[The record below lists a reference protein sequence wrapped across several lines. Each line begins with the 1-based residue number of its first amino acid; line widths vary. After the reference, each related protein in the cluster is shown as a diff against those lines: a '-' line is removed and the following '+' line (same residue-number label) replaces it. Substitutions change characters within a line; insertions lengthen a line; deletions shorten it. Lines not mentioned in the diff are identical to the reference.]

1 MVMDCTKILSP
12 WNWTPGGFREFCR
25 MCAIFLVTSESLW
38 IIWNFIRGE
47 LDYFIEEFDF
57 GPYEL
62 EQDEKFL
69 KPTLINILFLIF
81 GFIIRISSK
90 CYALKLAISCKVA
103 DKRCLCLFLLRA
115 IQVIYFVW
123 LRNIVESTSTDWI
136 IRLRREHL
144 LQWSDLIVF
153 LGVIDWLYKHSIL
166 QDIYQT
172 ELEDMFIYC
181 HQGKKEKLKQ
191 FIIRHSESIDS
202 RIINNTKHK
211 GNTLLHFAIGGIH
224 LQTVRYI
231 LITFGEAL
239 DLTVKN
245 EDGLSPLDLA
255 IKKKFSNI
263 ANTILSVQRTDP
275 ELSSVILA
283 VKTDQDELARTISQ
297 IRCRIRLSS
306 R

>member
-1 MVMDCTKILSP
+1 MVMDCTKIISP
-12 WNWTPGGFREFCR
+12 WNWTPGGIRELCR

-90 CYALKLAISCKVA
+90 CYALKLAMSCKVA

-191 FIIRHSESIDS
+191 FITRHSESIDS
-202 RIINNTKHK
+202 RIINKVKHK
-211 GNTLLHFAIGGIH
+211 GNTLLHFAIDGNH
-224 LQTVRYI
+224 LQIVRYI

-297 IRCRIRLSS
+297 IRCRMRLSS